1 MISLS
6 IFACLAISA
15 RLPTYKYFVI
25 PDGYVE
31 INIKEDIV
39 KSCFE
44 YGRDL
49 VKKFLDEF
57 SGPHPI
63 VLLHAWHKNGN
74 DGDYYACEVL
84 RMKIRYLLIIHIP
97 NVEKTENK
105 YLHSVRILNDDGP
118 GGVHWLHPPADV
130 LEEAMKAINEQYGN
144 EVKLRNVSV
153 YKTFMKYN
161 KFAQIVI
168 DATKGE
174 ERHLF
179 NVQLVQKFGENEFKV
194 TSVDQIY

>member
-6 IFACLAISA
+6 IFVCFAVSA

-31 INIKEDIV
+31 IDIKEEIV
-39 KSCFE
+39 KNCFE

-63 VLLHAWHKNGN
+63 VLLHAWHKKGD

-84 RMKIRYLLIIHIP
+84 RMKIRYLIIVHIP
-97 NVEKTENK
+97 NTEKTENK
-105 YLHSVRILNDDGP
+105 FLHSVRILNEEGP
-118 GGVHWLHPPADV
+118 GGVHWLHPPSDV
-130 LEEAMKAINEQYGN
+130 LEETMKAINEKYGN
-144 EVKLRNVSV
+144 DIKLRNVAV
-153 YKTFMKYN
+153 YKTVMKYN
-161 KFAQIVI
+161 KFGQIVI
-168 DATKGE
+168 DATKND
-174 ERHLF
+174 ERMLF
-179 NVQLVQKFGENEFKV
+179 NVNLIQKFGESEFKV
-194 TSVDQIY
+194 SSIDQIY